1 MCVVFDHSVLQEILL
16 DYSVLV
22 GSFFFF
28 SPQGPQLLSLSF
40 SFVISFFSFFFHCD
54 FSVAV
59 TLVWAI
65 KILFTQSSFHNK
77 YPENLDR

>member
-1 MCVVFDHSVLQEILL
+1 MCDVFDRSVLQEILL

-28 SPQGPQLLSLSF
+28 SKSPQLLSLTF
-40 SFVISFFSFFFHCD
+40 SFVNSFFLFFHCD

-59 TLVWAI
+59 MLDWAI
-65 KILFTQSSFHNK
+65 
-77 YPENLDR
+77 